1 MRTLEKTISF
11 EISGEQYTLFIEGI
25 FKKRYYLQKEETESM
40 FAEPIPV
47 KISASTL
54 KDSIAYWLEI
64 LKTYMCKKRGQK
76 HCQSGSSGVGNG
88 PSGNVR

>member
-25 FKKRYYLQKEETESM
+25 FKKEETESM
-40 FAEPIPV
+40 FAVPIPV

>member
-1 MRTLEKTISF
+1 MLEKTISF

-76 HCQSGSSGVGNG
+76 HCQSGRGCAGNCSRRNIG
-88 PSGNVR
+88 